1 MNNAKLVIELWVE
14 IGTYFVGIC
23 FMAWGAW
30 SLVKLYLQW
39 RSEQQRM
46 ISRGPDKRT
55 NRAMQDW
62 SDKC

>member
-1 MNNAKLVIELWVE
+1 MEHTRNVLEAFVEVMTYAAFGLVIFWGLWHS
-14 IGTYFVGIC
+14 I
-23 FMAWGAW
+23 
-30 SLVKLYLQW
+30 KLYLQW